1 MGKALYDI
9 DLISILIKTFIY
21 SWSCLHFACYNSDVS
36 VAILK
41 PIVKA
46 MTSNSKEKIDLLHL
60 FDERSNVIHLAM
72 MQQNY
77 KNMNEVKNVI
87 AFLLRSFDIRQS
99 DMFIWDRKYSN
110 LSKKIQ
116 NDSAENIWEFF
127 ICDMGKY
134 EFADFFHVFLV
145 LKIFKISFDF
155 SEFCTLSVLS
165 S

>member
-1 MGKALYDI
+1 MGKALFDI

-99 DMFIWDRKYSN
+99 DMFIWDRK
-110 LSKKIQ
+110 
-116 NDSAENIWEFF
+116 
-127 ICDMGKY
+127 
-134 EFADFFHVFLV
+134 
-145 LKIFKISFDF
+145 
-155 SEFCTLSVLS
+155 
-165 S
+165 

>member
-1 MGKALYDI
+1 MGKALFDI
-9 DLISILIKTFIY
+9 DLIRILIKTFIF

-116 NDSAENIWEFF
+116 NDSAENI
-127 ICDMGKY
+127 
-134 EFADFFHVFLV
+134 
-145 LKIFKISFDF
+145 
-155 SEFCTLSVLS
+155 
-165 S
+165 